1 MNINAIDCGR
11 CNERKI
17 PRELGLEKRIYPR
30 VRLWEESRLLEG
42 RNTG

>member
-17 PRELGLEKRIYPR
+17 PRELGLEKRTA
-30 VRLWEESRLLEG
+30 STLE
-42 RNTG
+42 